1 MLLPFLEAYRVVA
14 AVIAD
19 AEPSETLDAKT
30 VAHRALLL
38 GRQEAALGNGTTPES
53 LSTELFNSGIALA
66 ANAGLMGRGDPS
78 ERAELLADIDD
89 ALADLRQVHTAQLR
103 RR

>member
-1 MLLPFLEAYRVVA
+1 MHLPFLVAYRAVD

-38 GRQEAALGNGTTPES
+38 GRQEVVLGNGTTPVS
-53 LSTELFNSGIALA
+53 LATALFSSGIALA

-78 ERAELLADIDD
+78 ERAEFLT
-89 ALADLRQVHTAQLR
+89 DLR
-103 RR
+103 